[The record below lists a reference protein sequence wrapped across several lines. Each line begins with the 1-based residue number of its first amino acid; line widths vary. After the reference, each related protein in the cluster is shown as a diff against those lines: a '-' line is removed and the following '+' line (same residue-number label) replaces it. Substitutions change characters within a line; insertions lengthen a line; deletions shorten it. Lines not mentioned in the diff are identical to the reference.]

1 MHSAHAQT
9 DGLASV
15 ANVSA
20 LMLYPSVINQTFSC
34 KNEVKR
40 SGCSRPAKT
49 NVYLYCYVGQ
59 QFNNGQST
67 NDDNCLSVMHITARS
82 HR

>member
-1 MHSAHAQT
+1 MHNAYAQT

-20 LMLYPSVINQTFSC
+20 LMLYPSVINKTFSW
-34 KNEVKR
+34 KILVKR
-40 SGCSRPAKT
+40 SGCSQPT
-49 NVYLYCYVGQ
+49 NIYVYVYVYVGQ

-67 NDDNCLSVMHITARS
+67 NDDNCLSVMHIIV
-82 HR
+82 